1 VVTLATV
8 AVEVEF
14 AWEVGLEVGGGVVVL
29 FEWGILDV
37 EDVKTGV
44 LVVEE

>member
-1 VVTLATV
+1 MVTLVTV
-8 AVEVEF
+8 GAEVGF

>member
-1 VVTLATV
+1 MVVVALVTV

-14 AWEVGLEVGGGVVVL
+14 ALDVGLEVGGGVVVL
-29 FEWGILDV
+29 FEWCTLDV
-37 EDVKTGV
+37 TTGV